1 MSLSQEL
8 GNSTHLPGDPSNS
21 TYVSGGGSG
30 GNSSVSR
37 GNSSAN
43 GSGSSSSDVSEGHSM
58 ISLFHCI
65 VRISLLSSFIFLS
78 FLGNALLLL
87 VFRRKPQLLQVAN
100 RFILNLLVADLFQ
113 TAVVMPWVVAGSLP
127 SFWPLSQNLCT
138 TMVTLMH
145 VFAYASI
152 NTIIVVSI
160 DRYLSIIYP
169 LSYPNK
175 MTSTW
180 GGMFIL
186 GTWIISLI
194 QSVPPA
200 IGWGEIDF
208 DKDSSLCVVVWSSS
222 PSYTVMNILLSF
234 LCPVAILVG
243 CYGMVFRAARRQNAL
258 VHPMRP
264 QNLQEPVEE
273 SNVAVE
279 EGSEEEEDGDGIIPI
294 PRSFQSSPRRCPAKP
309 NPYHCKA
316 ARVIFVIIAS
326 FILCLGPYCMLA
338 AVSAGVGAAPPWV
351 NSCIFLLF
359 FLQCCLHPYTYGY
372 MHKSIKKELTL
383 ALLGLF
389 CKKPPRGQNSST
401 DNNIAM
407 TVTMI
412 ESRTFPSHFPST
424 PAWKS

>member
-8 GNSTHLPGDPSNS
+8 SNSTHLPGDPSNS
-21 TYVSGGGSG
+21 TCDSGGGNG
-30 GNSSVSR
+30 GNSSINR
-37 GNSSAN
+37 GNSSGN
-43 GSGSSSSDVSEGHSM
+43 SSGSSDGSEGHSM

-65 VRISLLSSFIFLS
+65 VRISLLSSFICVSL
-78 FLGNALLLL
+78 LGNTLLLL

-100 RFILNLLVADLFQ
+100 RFILNLLIADLFQ

-145 VFAYASI
+145 LFAYASI

-194 QSVPPA
+194 QSAPPA

-208 DKDSSLCVVVWSSS
+208 DKESSLCIVVWSSS
-222 PSYTVMNILLSF
+222 VSYTILNILLSF

-264 QNLQEPVEE
+264 RNLQEPVEE
-273 SNVAVE
+273 SSVAVE
-279 EGSEEEEDGDGIIPI
+279 EGSEEEEEDGDGIIPI
-294 PRSFQSSPRRCPAKP
+294 PRSFQASPQRCPAKP

-326 FILCLGPYCMLA
+326 FILCIGPYCMLA
-338 AVSAGVGAAPPWV
+338 AISAGVGAAPPWV
-351 NSCIFLLF
+351 NSCISLLF

-389 CKKPPRGQNSST
+389 CKRPPRGQNSST
-401 DNNIAM
+401 DNNFAM
-407 TVTMI
+407 TMTMT
-412 ESRTFPSHFPST
+412 ESRTFPSHFSLT

>member
-1 MSLSQEL
+1 MSLSREL
-8 GNSTHLPGDPSNS
+8 TNSTHLPGDPNNS
-21 TYVSGGGSG
+21 SYDSSGGSG
-30 GNSSVSR
+30 GNGSLDCDN
-37 GNSSAN
+37 GNGN
-43 GSGSSSSDVSEGHSM
+43 GNGNGDGSEAPSM

-65 VRISLLSSFIFLS
+65 VRISLLSSLICVSL
-78 FLGNALLLL
+78 LGNLLLLL

-145 VFAYASI
+145 LFAYTSI

-175 MTSTW
+175 MTTSW

-186 GTWIISLI
+186 GTWIVSLI
-194 QSVPPA
+194 QSAPPA
-200 IGWGEIDF
+200 MGWGEIDF

-222 PSYTVMNILLSF
+222 ASYTVMNILLSF

-243 CYGMVFRAARRQNAL
+243 CYGMVFQAARRQNAI
-258 VHPMRP
+258 VHPVRP
-264 QNLQEPVEE
+264 RSLEEPIEE
-273 SNVAVE
+273 NPVAGDLASE
-279 EGSEEEEDGDGIIPI
+279 EEEEDGDGILTI
-294 PRSFQSSPRRCPAKP
+294 PRSFQANPRRCSAKP
-309 NPYHCKA
+309 KPYYCKA

-326 FILCLGPYCMLA
+326 FILCIGPYCLLA
-338 AVSAGVGAAPPWV
+338 AVSAGVGAAPPWI

-389 CKKPPRGQNSST
+389 CKKPPRGHNSST
-401 DNNIAM
+401 DNNFAM
-407 TVTMI
+407 TMTMT
-412 ESRTFPSHFPST
+412 ESRAFPSHFSLT
-424 PAWKS
+424 SAWKS

>member
-21 TYVSGGGSG
+21 TYDSGGGSG
-30 GNSSVSR
+30 GNSSISR
-37 GNSSAN
+37 SNSSTN
-43 GSGSSSSDVSEGHSM
+43 SSGSSDGSEGHSM

-65 VRISLLSSFIFLS
+65 VRISLLSSFICVS
-78 FLGNALLLL
+78 FLGNTLLLL

-100 RFILNLLVADLFQ
+100 RFILNLLTADLFQ

-138 TMVTLMH
+138 TLITLMH
-145 VFAYASI
+145 VFAYTSI
-152 NTIIVVSI
+152 NTIIVVSV

-175 MTSTW
+175 MTTTW

-186 GTWIISLI
+186 GTWIFSLI
-194 QSVPPA
+194 QSLPPA

-208 DKDSSLCVVVWSSS
+208 DKESSLCVVVWSSS
-222 PSYTVMNILLSF
+222 PSYTFLNILLSF

-264 QNLQEPVEE
+264 RSLQEPVEK
-273 SNVAVE
+273 STVAGE
-279 EGSEEEEDGDGIIPI
+279 EVSEEEEEDGDRIVTI
-294 PRSFQSSPRRCPAKP
+294 PRSFQASPQRCPAKP

-326 FILCLGPYCMLA
+326 FILCIGPYCLLA

-389 CKKPPRGQNSST
+389 CKRPLRGQDSST
-401 DNNIAM
+401 DNNFAM
-407 TVTMI
+407 TMTMT
-412 ESRTFPSHFPST
+412 ESRTFPPHFPLTS
-424 PAWKS
+424 AWKS